1 MYKNQPTKAR
11 GDAVTGFLNFVL
23 TDGQKEASSA
33 GYAGLSPELQQ
44 KAIDQLNQLVIPA
57 S

>member
-1 MYKNQPTKAR
+1 VK
-11 GDAVTGFLNFVL
+11 GFLNFVL
-23 TDGQKEASSA
+23 TDGQKEAASA